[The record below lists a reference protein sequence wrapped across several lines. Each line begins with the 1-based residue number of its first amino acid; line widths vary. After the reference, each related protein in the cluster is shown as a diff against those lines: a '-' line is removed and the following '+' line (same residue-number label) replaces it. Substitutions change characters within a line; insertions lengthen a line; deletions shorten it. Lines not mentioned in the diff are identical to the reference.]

1 MRTEAFL
8 KSVEN
13 ERKITEERDAEF
25 LDLLLGA
32 VLLALQEGGMLNE
45 TQYRYAE
52 EKRKTRRGKTP

>member
-8 KSVEN
+8 KSAEN

-52 EKRKTRRGKTP
+52 EKRKIRRGKTP